1 MVDVPGA
8 PCGERRPPE
17 SGSRPFNRRDACQ
30 LLALHAGLL
39 GSLGLAGPVRAHDHV
54 AEFGVFPYMPA
65 LKLEELYGSMTA
77 VMGEVLGRPV
87 QLRTKDTF
95 EAFHGTLHQGSYEVI
110 LVHPFFLVEAIDHF
124 GYTPLARVAGDL
136 QAMVLAKAGSGV
148 VGIDGLKG
156 RQLAMPPRLA
166 GVSYLM
172 EMSLHEHGLVP
183 GIDVALRHF
192 RTKASCLHAVA
203 IGDADGCV
211 LPNFMLEQID
221 AIDEMDLVVVAESRP
236 IPNLVFAA
244 ANRLDPAMRERL
256 ALVLTGLEDS
266 ERGRAALA
274 QARLPGL
281 LPTRDEE
288 FDAIR
293 AYALG
298 ANLYSTY

>member
-1 MVDVPGA
+1 LD
-8 PCGERRPPE
+8 RRAA
-17 SGSRPFNRRDACQ
+17 RRALLLQAC
-30 LLALHAGLL
+30 LL
-39 GSLGLAGPVRAHDHV
+39 GGLGLAGPVRAHDHV

-65 LKLEELYGSMTA
+65 LKLEELYGAMTA
-77 VMGEVLGRPV
+77 VMGETLGRPV

-95 EAFHGTLHQGSYEVI
+95 EAFRETLHQGSYEII

-124 GYTPLARVAGDL
+124 GYTPLARVEGDL
-136 QAMVLAKAGSGV
+136 RAVVLAKAGLGV

-172 EMSLHEHGLVP
+172 EMSLQEHGLVP
-183 GIDVALRHF
+183 GIDVELRHF

-211 LPNFMLEQID
+211 LPNFMLDQID
-221 AIDEMDLVVVAESRP
+221 TIDEMELEVVAESRP
-236 IPNLVFAA
+236 IPNLVFAVTD
-244 ANRLDPAMRERL
+244 RFEPALRERL
-256 ALVLTGLEDS
+256 TELLTGLKDS

-274 QARLPGL
+274 QSHLPGL
-281 LPTRDEE
+281 LPTRNED

-293 AYALG
+293 AYALQ